1 MTIKITLWE
10 DGRTNNVC
18 VLSNTTRVKAQ
29 VEADRM
35 VARAHRTRPRHI
47 HDYSLEV
54 LF

>member
-10 DGRTNNVC
+10 DGCTNSVR
-18 VLSNTTRVKAQ
+18 VLYNTTRAKAH
-29 VEADRM
+29 ATANRM
-35 VARAHRTRPRHI
+35 VTSVRRARPRHI

>member
-10 DGRTNNVC
+10 DGRAHNIC
-18 VLSNTTRVKAQ
+18 VLYNTTRAKAQ

-35 VARAHRTRPRHI
+35 VASTHRTRPRHS
-47 HDYSLEV
+47 HCYSLEV

>member
-18 VLSNTTRVKAQ
+18 VLYNTTRTKAQ

-35 VARAHRTRPRHI
+35 VTNVHRTRPRHS
-47 HDYSLEV
+47 HCYSLEV

>member
-10 DGRTNNVC
+10 DGRTHNVC
-18 VLSNTTRVKAQ
+18 VLYNTTRTKAQ

-35 VARAHRTRPRHI
+35 VARANSTRPRHY